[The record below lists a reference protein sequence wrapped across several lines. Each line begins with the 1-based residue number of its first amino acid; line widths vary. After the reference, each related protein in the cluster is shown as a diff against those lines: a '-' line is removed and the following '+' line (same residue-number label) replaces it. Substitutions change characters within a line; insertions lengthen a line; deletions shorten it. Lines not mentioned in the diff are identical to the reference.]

1 MKKLRLLFI
10 MFLVLTLALYTK
22 VEAATK
28 EVELGQEKYE
38 VKNGKEYT
46 SRKEIEYIKIL
57 SDRSGTSRIS
67 LEFDLSLIKDYD
79 STNGIVEYN
88 NLKKW
93 LNNLEDVYD
102 LFCELNLKPNKDEI
116 VIDYTGI
123 REQIQG
129 AYVNGDSNRI
139 VVNKQYN
146 INSIKILDRDYNNG
160 LINLDGTVIHEMG
173 HVFTKIENGPSFTN
187 EPWTYG
193 NEYINQAMVQYV
205 LDKIIL
211 SKDNIVTTINPY
223 DYVILASKNVK
234 TYTNLNGEQKEV
246 VHSYKDGYD
255 KLLNKYNVYYPS
267 DASYTKLIYNISA
280 ILDAI
285 GLDSV
290 KNVFNYYGN
299 NDLSY
304 YTWASKYDKFILFMN
319 IVKQNTT
326 NEIWN
331 SVQSNYNEAYDKF
344 VINISTGN
352 IGMKVIKGKEFLP
365 VYNVSYNSSNHKDN
379 YQIKFLSKNSNVVQ
393 VQENGKLYAKNL
405 GYATIEICV
414 GNQSETIDIEVVDGT
429 PISSMK
435 INTNSYTFTDI
446 DEIYTPSVDITPSNA
461 TNTKLKWLS
470 SDKSIATVNIISG
483 KITPVGNGKCKINV
497 YATDGSGLVAQLD
510 VKVDI
515 KAKSVA
521 LDKTSL
527 KIASKNSTNKL
538 VATVTPSQAS
548 QKVAWSSSNGKIAT
562 VDSKG
567 RVKAVSNGKCKII
580 ATTTDGTNR
589 TASCD
594 VTVDVKFVT
603 GISFDFNSYTITNV
617 NQTPV
622 FRPNIT
628 PSDAED
634 KNVRWSSSNTKVATV
649 SSSGVI
655 KAAGN
660 GTCKITATTT
670 DGTNLSA
677 SFNITVNIKATKI
690 TLDKTKIELTTG
702 KETEKITPS
711 IEPSIANKNVK
722 YTSSDESVA
731 TVSSD
736 GVVTAVGSGT
746 CKITAAPT
754 DGSKVTASCDV
765 TVDIKTTEMKLDK
778 TNYTFN
784 KAETIK
790 INPVITPSKASKK
803 LTWTSSN
810 TKVAIV
816 SSDGKVTPVGKGTCK
831 IIATTTD
838 GTNIKGSCNIIVDI
852 KPMVVGLDKTS
863 YTFNDNQT
871 MKLNAT
877 ILPSQASDTKLN
889 WTSDNESIATV
900 DGNGVV
906 TPVKNGTC
914 NITATTADGTNIKG
928 NCNITVD
935 FKVKSISFSTTSY
948 TITSVNQ
955 TPSFRAIIS
964 PSNAAN
970 KSIKWT
976 SSDENVAKVSTNGVI
991 KPVKSGTCKII
1002 ATTTDGTNLSASIDI
1017 TVDIKATKI
1026 TLDKTNINLTNEK
1039 YSDKITAKIEPSE
1052 ASDKVKYTSSN
1063 EKVAKVKEDGT
1074 VIAVGKGN
1082 CIITATTTDGTNLS
1096 AKCNVT
1102 SEVEY
1107 QKGDVNKDGR
1117 VDVADVIYAMN
1128 KLSKGTLTDEEK
1140 IIGNVND
1147 DSIFDVADVIK
1158 IMRYLSGKISSL

>member
-38 VKNGKEYT
+38 VKNGTEYT

-123 REQIQG
+123 REQKKG

-193 NEYINQAMVQYV
+193 DEYINQAMVQYV

-223 DYVILASKNVK
+223 DYVIFASKNVK
-234 TYTNLNGEQKEV
+234 TYTNLNDEKKEV

-379 YQIKFLSKNSNVVQ
+379 YQIKFLSKNSNVVK

-446 DEIYTPSVDITPSNA
+446 DDIYTPSVDITPSNA
-461 TNTKLKWLS
+461 TNTELKWLS
-470 SDKSIATVNIISG
+470 SDKNIATVNIISG

-515 KAKSVA
+515 KAKSVSFENSEYNITSA
-521 LDKTSL
+521 GQKINVNASVLPEKTNNKTLEYKSSNE
-527 KIASKNSTNKL
+527 KIAVVDGEGN
-538 VATVTPSQAS
+538 VTP
-548 QKVAWSSSNGKIAT
+548 I
-562 VDSKG
+562 
-567 RVKAVSNGKCKII
+567 
-580 ATTTDGTNR
+580 
-589 TASCD
+589 
-594 VTVDVKFVT
+594 
-603 GISFDFNSYTITNV
+603 
-617 NQTPV
+617 
-622 FRPNIT
+622 
-628 PSDAED
+628 
-634 KNVRWSSSNTKVATV
+634 
-649 SSSGVI
+649 
-655 KAAGN
+655 GN
-660 GTCKITATTT
+660 GTCQITATTT
-670 DGTNLSA
+670 DGSNLQAKCNVNVDIKPIKVTDIKIRQKSYTIISLNQTP
-677 SFNITVNIKATKI
+677 SFR
-690 TLDKTKIELTTG
+690 TT
-702 KETEKITPS
+702 ITPS
-711 IEPSIANKNVK
+711 NATNKEVK
-722 YTSSDESVA
+722 
-731 TVSSD
+731 
-736 GVVTAVGSGT
+736 
-746 CKITAAPT
+746 
-754 DGSKVTASCDV
+754 
-765 TVDIKTTEMKLDK
+765 
-778 TNYTFN
+778 
-784 KAETIK
+784 
-790 INPVITPSKASKK
+790 
-803 LTWTSSN
+803 WTSSN
-810 TKVAIV
+810 ENIAVV
-816 SSDGKVTPVGKGTCK
+816 SENGIVTPVKNGTCK

-838 GTNIKGSCNIIVDI
+838 GTNLS
-852 KPMVVGLDKTS
+852 
-863 YTFNDNQT
+863 
-871 MKLNAT
+871 
-877 ILPSQASDTKLN
+877 ASID
-889 WTSDNESIATV
+889 
-900 DGNGVV
+900 
-906 TPVKNGTC
+906 
-914 NITATTADGTNIKG
+914 
-928 NCNITVD
+928 ITVD
-935 FKVKSISFSTTSY
+935 FKVTSISFSTKSY

-955 TPSFRAIIS
+955 TPSFREKIS

-970 KSIKWT
+970 KSVKWT

-991 KPVKSGTCKII
+991 KPIKNGTCKII

-1107 QKGDVNKDGR
+1107 QKGDVNRDGK
-1117 VDVADVIYAMN
+1117 VNTLDVYYAMKGIVN
-1128 KLSKGTLTDEEK
+1128 GTLTGEEK
-1140 IIGNVND
+1140 VILDVNGD
-1147 DSIFDVADVIK
+1147 FKANTLDINI
-1158 IMRYLSGKISSL
+1158 IMRYIVGQIDSL

>member
-38 VKNGKEYT
+38 VKNGTEYT

-123 REQIQG
+123 RQQEKG

-223 DYVILASKNVK
+223 DYVIFASKNVK

-446 DEIYTPSVDITPSNA
+446 DDIYTPSVDITPSNA
-461 TNTKLKWLS
+461 INTKLKWLS
-470 SDKSIATVNIISG
+470 SDKNIATVNIISG

-515 KAKSVA
+515 KAKSVSFENSEYNITSA
-521 LDKTSL
+521 GQKINVNASVLPEKTNNKTLEYKSSNE
-527 KIASKNSTNKL
+527 KIAVVDGEGNVTPVGNGTCQITATTTDGSNLQAKCNVNVDIKPIKVTGIKIRDKSYTIISLNQTPSFRTTITPSNATNKE
-538 VATVTPSQAS
+538 VKWT
-548 QKVAWSSSNGKIAT
+548 SSNENVAKVSTIGVIKP
-562 VDSKG
+562 
-567 RVKAVSNGKCKII
+567 VKNGTCKII
-580 ATTTDGTNR
+580 ATTTDGTNLS
-589 TASCD
+589 ASVD
-594 VTVDVKFVT
+594 LTVNIPPTTIKLDK
-603 GISFDFNSYTITNV
+603 SSYTFNDT
-617 NQTPV
+617 
-622 FRPNIT
+622 
-628 PSDAED
+628 
-634 KNVRWSSSNTKVATV
+634 KNMQLKATILPTQASNTKL
-649 SSSGVI
+649 
-655 KAAGN
+655 N
-660 GTCKITATTT
+660 W
-670 DGTNLSA
+670 
-677 SFNITVNIKATKI
+677 
-690 TLDKTKIELTTG
+690 
-702 KETEKITPS
+702 
-711 IEPSIANKNVK
+711 
-722 YTSSDESVA
+722 TSDNESVA
-731 TVSSD
+731 TVD
-736 GVVTAVGSGT
+736 GNGVVTPVKNGT
-746 CKITAAPT
+746 CNITAT
-754 DGSKVTASCDV
+754 TA
-765 TVDIKTTEMKLDK
+765 
-778 TNYTFN
+778 
-784 KAETIK
+784 
-790 INPVITPSKASKK
+790 
-803 LTWTSSN
+803 
-810 TKVAIV
+810 
-816 SSDGKVTPVGKGTCK
+816 
-831 IIATTTD
+831 D

-906 TPVKNGTC
+906 TPVKNGEC

-955 TPSFRAIIS
+955 TPSFRAIII

-970 KSIKWT
+970 KSVKWT

-991 KPVKSGTCKII
+991 KPVKNGTCKII

-1017 TVDIKATKI
+1017 TVAIKATKI

-1052 ASDKVKYTSSN
+1052 ASDKVKYISSN

>member
-1 MKKLRLLFI
+1 MKYMLSFKGLFNSMFFIRLMMHTRFYKIFGGLNMKKLRLLFI

-38 VKNGKEYT
+38 VKNGTEYM

-123 REQIQG
+123 REQKKG

-193 NEYINQAMVQYV
+193 DEYINQAMVQYV

-223 DYVILASKNVK
+223 DYVIFASKNVK

-435 INTNSYTFTDI
+435 INTNSYTFTNI
-446 DEIYTPSVDITPSNA
+446 DEIYTPSVDINPSNA

-622 FRPNIT
+622 FNPKIT

-634 KNVRWSSSNTKVATV
+634 KIVRWSSSNTKVATV

-765 TVDIKTTEMKLDK
+765 TVDIKTTGMKLDK

-838 GTNIKGSCNIIVDI
+838 GTN
-852 KPMVVGLDKTS
+852 
-863 YTFNDNQT
+863 
-871 MKLNAT
+871 
-877 ILPSQASDTKLN
+877 
-889 WTSDNESIATV
+889 
-900 DGNGVV
+900 
-906 TPVKNGTC
+906 
-914 NITATTADGTNIKG
+914 
-928 NCNITVD
+928 
-935 FKVKSISFSTTSY
+935 
-948 TITSVNQ
+948 
-955 TPSFRAIIS
+955 
-964 PSNAAN
+964 
-970 KSIKWT
+970 
-976 SSDENVAKVSTNGVI
+976 
-991 KPVKSGTCKII
+991 
-1002 ATTTDGTNLSASIDI
+1002 LSASIDI
-1017 TVDIKATKI
+1017 TVAIKATKI
-1026 TLDKTNINLTNEK
+1026 TLDKKNINLTNEK

-1117 VDVADVIYAMN
+1117 VNINDVLYTMNKYMKGVLTEEEKEIAEVTGDGRVNMNDVYRILAYAM
-1128 KLSKGTLTDEEK
+1128 
-1140 IIGNVND
+1140 
-1147 DSIFDVADVIK
+1147 
-1158 IMRYLSGKISSL
+1158 GKISSL

>member
-38 VKNGKEYT
+38 VKNGTEYT

-57 SDRSGTSRIS
+57 SDRSGTIRIS

-123 REQIQG
+123 REQKKG

-223 DYVILASKNVK
+223 DYVIFASKNVK

-285 GLDSV
+285 GFDSV

-304 YTWASKYDKFILFMN
+304 YTWSSKYDKFILFMN

-379 YQIKFLSKNSNVVQ
+379 YQIKFLSKNSNVVK

-446 DEIYTPSVDITPSNA
+446 DDIYTPSVDITPSNA

-515 KAKSVA
+515 KAKSVSFENSEYNITSA
-521 LDKTSL
+521 GQKINVNASVLPEKTNNKTLEYKSSNE
-527 KIASKNSTNKL
+527 KIAVVDGEGN
-538 VATVTPSQAS
+538 VTP
-548 QKVAWSSSNGKIAT
+548 V
-562 VDSKG
+562 
-567 RVKAVSNGKCKII
+567 
-580 ATTTDGTNR
+580 
-589 TASCD
+589 
-594 VTVDVKFVT
+594 
-603 GISFDFNSYTITNV
+603 
-617 NQTPV
+617 
-622 FRPNIT
+622 
-628 PSDAED
+628 
-634 KNVRWSSSNTKVATV
+634 
-649 SSSGVI
+649 
-655 KAAGN
+655 GN
-660 GTCKITATTT
+660 GTCQITATTT
-670 DGTNLSA
+670 DGSNLQAKCNVNVDIKPIKVTDIKIRQKSYTIISLNQTP
-677 SFNITVNIKATKI
+677 SFR
-690 TLDKTKIELTTG
+690 TT
-702 KETEKITPS
+702 ITPS
-711 IEPSIANKNVK
+711 NATNKEVK
-722 YTSSDESVA
+722 
-731 TVSSD
+731 
-736 GVVTAVGSGT
+736 
-746 CKITAAPT
+746 
-754 DGSKVTASCDV
+754 
-765 TVDIKTTEMKLDK
+765 
-778 TNYTFN
+778 
-784 KAETIK
+784 
-790 INPVITPSKASKK
+790 
-803 LTWTSSN
+803 WTSSN
-810 TKVAIV
+810 ENIAVV
-816 SSDGKVTPVGKGTCK
+816 SENGIVTPVKNGTCK

-838 GTNIKGSCNIIVDI
+838 GTNLS
-852 KPMVVGLDKTS
+852 
-863 YTFNDNQT
+863 
-871 MKLNAT
+871 
-877 ILPSQASDTKLN
+877 ASID
-889 WTSDNESIATV
+889 
-900 DGNGVV
+900 
-906 TPVKNGTC
+906 
-914 NITATTADGTNIKG
+914 
-928 NCNITVD
+928 ITVD
-935 FKVKSISFSTTSY
+935 FKVTSISFSTKSY

-955 TPSFRAIIS
+955 TPSFREKIS

-970 KSIKWT
+970 KSVKWT
-976 SSDENVAKVSTNGVI
+976 SSNENVAKVSTTGVI
-991 KPVKSGTCKII
+991 KPVKNGTCKII

-1107 QKGDVNKDGR
+1107 QKGDVNKDGI

>member
-38 VKNGKEYT
+38 VKNGTEYM

-123 REQIQG
+123 REQKKG

-193 NEYINQAMVQYV
+193 DEYINQAMVQYV

-285 GLDSV
+285 GFDSV

-319 IVKQNTT
+319 IVKHNTT

-446 DEIYTPSVDITPSNA
+446 DDIYTPSVDITPSNA

-515 KAKSVA
+515 KAKSVSFENSEYNITSA
-521 LDKTSL
+521 GQKINVNASVLPEKTNNKTLEYKSSNE
-527 KIASKNSTNKL
+527 KIAVVDGEGN
-538 VATVTPSQAS
+538 VTP
-548 QKVAWSSSNGKIAT
+548 V
-562 VDSKG
+562 
-567 RVKAVSNGKCKII
+567 
-580 ATTTDGTNR
+580 
-589 TASCD
+589 
-594 VTVDVKFVT
+594 
-603 GISFDFNSYTITNV
+603 
-617 NQTPV
+617 
-622 FRPNIT
+622 
-628 PSDAED
+628 
-634 KNVRWSSSNTKVATV
+634 
-649 SSSGVI
+649 
-655 KAAGN
+655 GN
-660 GTCKITATTT
+660 GTCQITATTT
-670 DGTNLSA
+670 DGSNLQAKCNVNVDIKPIKVTDIKIRQKSYTIISLNQTP
-677 SFNITVNIKATKI
+677 SFR
-690 TLDKTKIELTTG
+690 TT
-702 KETEKITPS
+702 ITPS
-711 IEPSIANKNVK
+711 NATNKEVK
-722 YTSSDESVA
+722 
-731 TVSSD
+731 
-736 GVVTAVGSGT
+736 
-746 CKITAAPT
+746 
-754 DGSKVTASCDV
+754 
-765 TVDIKTTEMKLDK
+765 
-778 TNYTFN
+778 
-784 KAETIK
+784 
-790 INPVITPSKASKK
+790 
-803 LTWTSSN
+803 WTSSN
-810 TKVAIV
+810 ENIAVV
-816 SSDGKVTPVGKGTCK
+816 SENGIVTPVKNGTCK

-838 GTNIKGSCNIIVDI
+838 GTNLS
-852 KPMVVGLDKTS
+852 
-863 YTFNDNQT
+863 
-871 MKLNAT
+871 
-877 ILPSQASDTKLN
+877 ASID
-889 WTSDNESIATV
+889 
-900 DGNGVV
+900 
-906 TPVKNGTC
+906 
-914 NITATTADGTNIKG
+914 
-928 NCNITVD
+928 ITVD
-935 FKVKSISFSTTSY
+935 FKVTSISFSTKSY

-955 TPSFRAIIS
+955 TPSFREKIS

-970 KSIKWT
+970 KSVKWT
-976 SSDENVAKVSTNGVI
+976 SSNENVAKVSTTGVI
-991 KPVKSGTCKII
+991 KPVKNGTCKII

-1107 QKGDVNKDGR
+1107 QKGDVNRDGK
-1117 VDVADVIYAMN
+1117 VNTLDVYYAMKGIVN
-1128 KLSKGTLTDEEK
+1128 GTLTGEEK
-1140 IIGNVND
+1140 VILDVNGD
-1147 DSIFDVADVIK
+1147 FKANTLDINI
-1158 IMRYLSGKISSL
+1158 IMRYIVGQIDSL

>member
-1 MKKLRLLFI
+1 MKYMLSFKGLFNSMFFIRLMMHTRFYKIFGGLNMKKLRLLFI

-38 VKNGKEYT
+38 VKNGTEYM

-102 LFCELNLKPNKDEI
+102 LFCELNLKPKKDEI

-123 REQIQG
+123 RQQEKG

-223 DYVILASKNVK
+223 DYVIFASKNVK

-379 YQIKFLSKNSNVVQ
+379 YQIKFLSKNSNVVK

-446 DEIYTPSVDITPSNA
+446 DDIYTPSVDITPSNA

-470 SDKSIATVNIISG
+470 SDKNIATVNIISG

-515 KAKSVA
+515 KAKSVSFENSEYNITSA
-521 LDKTSL
+521 GQKINVNASVLPEKTNNKTLEYKSSNE
-527 KIASKNSTNKL
+527 KIAVVDGEGNVTPVGNGTCQITATTTDGSNLQAKCNVNVDIKPIKVTGIKIRDKSYTIISLNQTPSFRTTITPSNATNKE
-538 VATVTPSQAS
+538 VKWT
-548 QKVAWSSSNGKIAT
+548 SSNENVAKVSTIGVIKP
-562 VDSKG
+562 
-567 RVKAVSNGKCKII
+567 VKNGTCKII
-580 ATTTDGTNR
+580 ATTTDGTNLS
-589 TASCD
+589 ASVD
-594 VTVDVKFVT
+594 LTVNIPPTTIKLDK
-603 GISFDFNSYTITNV
+603 SSYTFNDT
-617 NQTPV
+617 
-622 FRPNIT
+622 
-628 PSDAED
+628 
-634 KNVRWSSSNTKVATV
+634 KNMQLKATILPTQASNTKL
-649 SSSGVI
+649 
-655 KAAGN
+655 N
-660 GTCKITATTT
+660 W
-670 DGTNLSA
+670 
-677 SFNITVNIKATKI
+677 
-690 TLDKTKIELTTG
+690 
-702 KETEKITPS
+702 
-711 IEPSIANKNVK
+711 
-722 YTSSDESVA
+722 TSDNESVA
-731 TVSSD
+731 TVD
-736 GVVTAVGSGT
+736 GNGVVTPVKNGT
-746 CKITAAPT
+746 CNITAT
-754 DGSKVTASCDV
+754 TA
-765 TVDIKTTEMKLDK
+765 
-778 TNYTFN
+778 
-784 KAETIK
+784 
-790 INPVITPSKASKK
+790 
-803 LTWTSSN
+803 
-810 TKVAIV
+810 
-816 SSDGKVTPVGKGTCK
+816 
-831 IIATTTD
+831 D

-970 KSIKWT
+970 KSVKWT
-976 SSDENVAKVSTNGVI
+976 SSNENVAKVSTIGVI
-991 KPVKSGTCKII
+991 KPVKNGTCKIT

-1017 TVDIKATKI
+1017 TVAIKATKI

-1107 QKGDVNKDGR
+1107 QKGDVNKDGI

-1158 IMRYLSGKISSL
+1158 IMRYLSGKISSLS

>member
-10 MFLVLTLALYTK
+10 MFLVFTLALYTK

-38 VKNGKEYT
+38 VKNGTEYT

-123 REQIQG
+123 REQKKG

-193 NEYINQAMVQYV
+193 DEYINQAMVQYV

-223 DYVILASKNVK
+223 DYVIFASKNVK

-379 YQIKFLSKNSNVVQ
+379 YQIKFLSKNSNVVK

-435 INTNSYTFTDI
+435 INTNSYTFTNI

-470 SDKSIATVNIISG
+470 SDKNIATVNIISG
-483 KITPVGNGKCKINV
+483 EITPVGNGKCKINV

-515 KAKSVA
+515 KAKSVSFGNSEYNITSAGQKINVNASVLPEKTNNKA
-521 LDKTSL
+521 LEYKSSNE
-527 KIASKNSTNKL
+527 KIAVVDGEGN
-538 VATVTPSQAS
+538 VTP
-548 QKVAWSSSNGKIAT
+548 V
-562 VDSKG
+562 
-567 RVKAVSNGKCKII
+567 
-580 ATTTDGTNR
+580 
-589 TASCD
+589 
-594 VTVDVKFVT
+594 
-603 GISFDFNSYTITNV
+603 
-617 NQTPV
+617 
-622 FRPNIT
+622 
-628 PSDAED
+628 
-634 KNVRWSSSNTKVATV
+634 
-649 SSSGVI
+649 
-655 KAAGN
+655 GN
-660 GTCKITATTT
+660 GTCQITATTT
-670 DGTNLSA
+670 DGSNLQAKCNVNVDIKPIKVTDIKIRQKSYTIISLNQTP
-677 SFNITVNIKATKI
+677 SFR
-690 TLDKTKIELTTG
+690 TT
-702 KETEKITPS
+702 ITPS
-711 IEPSIANKNVK
+711 NATNKEVK
-722 YTSSDESVA
+722 
-731 TVSSD
+731 
-736 GVVTAVGSGT
+736 
-746 CKITAAPT
+746 
-754 DGSKVTASCDV
+754 
-765 TVDIKTTEMKLDK
+765 
-778 TNYTFN
+778 
-784 KAETIK
+784 
-790 INPVITPSKASKK
+790 
-803 LTWTSSN
+803 WTSSN
-810 TKVAIV
+810 ENIAVV
-816 SSDGKVTPVGKGTCK
+816 SENGIVTPVKNGTCK

-838 GTNIKGSCNIIVDI
+838 GTNLS
-852 KPMVVGLDKTS
+852 
-863 YTFNDNQT
+863 
-871 MKLNAT
+871 
-877 ILPSQASDTKLN
+877 ASID
-889 WTSDNESIATV
+889 
-900 DGNGVV
+900 
-906 TPVKNGTC
+906 
-914 NITATTADGTNIKG
+914 
-928 NCNITVD
+928 ITVD
-935 FKVKSISFSTTSY
+935 FKVTSISFSTKSY

-955 TPSFRAIIS
+955 TPSFREKIS

-970 KSIKWT
+970 KSVKWT
-976 SSDENVAKVSTNGVI
+976 SSNENVAKVSTTGVI
-991 KPVKSGTCKII
+991 KPVKNGTCKII

-1107 QKGDVNKDGR
+1107 QKGDVNRDGK
-1117 VDVADVIYAMN
+1117 VNTLDVYYAMKGIVN
-1128 KLSKGTLTDEEK
+1128 GTLTDEEK
-1140 IIGNVND
+1140 VILDVNGD
-1147 DSIFDVADVIK
+1147 FKANTLDINI
-1158 IMRYLSGKISSL
+1158 IMRYIVGQIDSL